1 MNPYEILGVKPGAS
15 QDEIKSAYRK
25 LIKQYHPDQFGDNP
39 LKNLAEEKM
48 IEINEA
54 YEALTKNSGNNN
66 YNSNNY
72 NNSSSSYNYN
82 NSSSSYNYSN
92 TSNASYDFQEIRR
105 LIQSGNYAV
114 AESRLNSVN
123 SRTAEWHYLYGA
135 VMLNKGWFDSALD
148 HMTTAVNMDPNNFEY
163 RQGLN
168 SLRQRGNRY
177 SNPYYRTTT
186 TSNAD
191 LCNCCVNLWC
201 LDTLCECTG
210 GDLIGC
216 C

>member
-1 MNPYEILGVKPGAS
+1 MNPYEVLGIKPGAS

-25 LIKQYHPDQFGDNP
+25 LIKQYHPDKFIDNP

-66 YNSNNY
+66 YNSNSSSNSSNY
-72 NNSSSSYNYN
+72 NNSSTTSYE
-82 NSSSSYNYSN
+82 
-92 TSNASYDFQEIRR
+92 FQEIRR

-114 AESRLNSVN
+114 AENKLNSIN
-123 SRTAEWHYLYGA
+123 NRIAEWHYLYGA
-135 VMLNKGWFDSALD
+135 VLLNKGWFDSALE

-168 SLRQRGNRY
+168 SLRQRSNSY
-177 SNPYYRTTT
+177 SNPYFRTTNT
-186 TSNAD
+186 NSAD
-191 LCNCCVNLWC
+191 ICNCCIDLWC
-201 LDTLCECTG
+201 LNTLCECAG
-210 GDLIGC
+210 GGC
-216 C
+216 